1 VSRGPAG
8 HGGRRAAKQP
18 KLMEPT
24 KTTAAAIVSLVKMQ
38 NETLGILRE
47 IVSRRREF
55 LHAADRG
62 AEECKRAADEC
73 HAAIREAERYLE
85 RSGADL

>member
-1 VSRGPAG
+1 
-8 HGGRRAAKQP
+8 
-18 KLMEPT
+18 MEPT
-24 KTTAAAIVSLVKMQ
+24 KTTAAAIVSLVKMH

-55 LHAADRG
+55 LDATSRG

-85 RSGADL
+85 RSGAEL